1 MFVLVKYP
9 VTFIFRFLFIDKITK
24 IRRLKVETLKTIN
37 ILKNNAW
44 EMLSSKIISKI
55 ILLKYK
61 CFKNTDLFFK

>member
-24 IRRLKVETLKTIN
+24 IRRLKVKTLKTIN